1 MTHPKLVE
9 TMSKP
14 EFYPHMPE
22 RVELIQTH
30 ASYIFIAGDC
40 VYKVKK
46 AVDFGFL
53 DFTDLDKRKY
63 FCHEELRLNQR
74 LAPETYLEVVGIGED
89 VGGNIVLGRGEHIV
103 EYAVKMRKLPQE
115 RMLKKLL
122 AAGEVDVSIMEAI
135 ARKLV
140 DFHRNAATGDRIN
153 LTGGIETIRRNH
165 DENFA
170 QTKPYLE
177 ITIPE
182 YQYRFI
188 KSYADDFMDKK
199 EALFRKRVADHKIRD
214 CHGDLHLEHICITDS
229 IVIFDC
235 IEFNERFRFEDVAA
249 EVAFLVMDLD
259 YNGYTE
265 YADAFVRAYI
275 GYAGDGDI
283 HTLLNFYRCYYAYV
297 RGKVTSFMIDDK
309 TMREEGRRV
318 AVEAASRYFD
328 LAYTYA
334 ARLEKPTLILMAGL
348 MGTGKSVLARNIAP
362 RLGAEV
368 IRTDVL
374 RKKIF
379 HLAPTE
385 RHYEDFGKGIY
396 SDEVSRRTYEKALA
410 IACEKLQEGRSVII
424 DASYKRRE
432 ERMKA
437 ARAAEKALAD
447 FFVIECICPEEVI
460 KERLHARTSDSD
472 ETSDGRWE
480 LFQTQKGDFDEIT
493 EIPEKNH
500 LIIDTSPKP
509 EESAQR
515 TIWQIKRK
523 EARGKRR

>member
-1 MTHPKLVE
+1 MTQPKLVE

-30 ASYIFIAGDC
+30 ASYIFIAGDY

-53 DFTDLDKRKY
+53 DFTDLDKRGY

-74 LAPETYLEVVGIGED
+74 LAPDTYLEVVEIGED
-89 VGGNIVLGRGEHIV
+89 AGGNIVLGKGERIV

-135 ARKLV
+135 ARKLA
-140 DFHRNAATGDRIN
+140 DFHRRAATGDRIN
-153 LTGGIETIRRNH
+153 LTGGPETIRRNH
-165 DENFA
+165 EENFA

-182 YQYRFI
+182 YKYRFI
-188 KSYADDFMDKK
+188 EFYVYDFMGKK
-199 EALFRKRVADHKIRD
+199 ESLFRKRVANHRIRD
-214 CHGDLHLEHICITDS
+214 CHGDLHIEHICITDG
-229 IVIFDC
+229 IIIFDC

-249 EVAFLVMDLD
+249 EVAFLAMDLD
-259 YNGYTE
+259 YNGYPE
-265 YADAFVRAYI
+265 HADAFVRTYV
-275 GYAGDGDI
+275 GYSADTDI
-283 HTLLNFYRCYYAYV
+283 LTLLNFYKCYYAYV
-297 RGKVTSFMIDDK
+297 RGKVTSFLIDEK
-309 TMREEGRRV
+309 SIQEEKRRE
-318 AVEAASRYFD
+318 AVEAASHYFD
-328 LAYTYA
+328 LAYAYSS
-334 ARLEKPTLILMAGL
+334 RLEKPTLILMAGL

-362 RLGAEV
+362 YLGAEV

-374 RKKIF
+374 RKEIF
-379 HLAPTE
+379 HLMPTE

-396 SDEVSRRTYEKALA
+396 SDDISRRTYEEALA
-410 IACEKLQEGRSVII
+410 MACEKLQEGRSVII

-437 ARAAEKALAD
+437 VRAAQRALAD

-460 KERLHARTSDSD
+460 AERLHLRTSDP
-472 ETSDGRWE
+472 EEVSDGRWE
-480 LFQTQKGDFDEIT
+480 LFQLQKGDFEEIT
-493 EIPEKNH
+493 ETPERNH
-500 LIIDTSPKP
+500 LVIDTSLKP
-509 EESAQR
+509 EECAQR
-515 TIWQIKRK
+515 TIWRIKRY
-523 EARGKRR
+523 GVGV

>member
-1 MTHPKLVE
+1 MIHQKLVE

-30 ASYIFIAGDC
+30 VSYIFIAGNY

-46 AVDFGFL
+46 AIDFGFL
-53 DFTDLDKRKY
+53 DFTDLNKRRHY
-63 FCHEELRLNQR
+63 CDEELKLNQR
-74 LAPETYLEVVGIGED
+74 LAPETYLEVVEIGED
-89 VGGNIVLGRGEHIV
+89 ADGNIVLEGGERVV
-103 EYAVKMRKLPQE
+103 EYAVKMGKLPQE

-122 AAGEVDVSIMEAI
+122 AAGEVDISIMEAI
-135 ARKLV
+135 ARKLT
-140 DFHRNAATGDRIN
+140 DFHRDAATGDRID

-188 KSYADDFMDKK
+188 KSYVYDFMDKR
-199 EALFRKRVADHKIRD
+199 ETLFRKRVADHKIRD

-229 IVIFDC
+229 IIIFDC

-249 EVAFLVMDLD
+249 EVAFLAMDLD
-259 YNGYTE
+259 YNGYPE

-275 GYAGDGDI
+275 SYADDLDI

-309 TMREEGRRV
+309 TIPKEEQREV
-318 AVEAASRYFD
+318 AKTASRYFD

-348 MGTGKSVLARNIAP
+348 MGTGKSILARDIAP
-362 RLGAEV
+362 RLGAGV

-374 RKKIF
+374 RKEILY
-379 HLAPTE
+379 LAPTE
-385 RHYEDFGKGIY
+385 RHHENFGKGIY
-396 SDEVSRRTYEKALA
+396 SDEISRKTYEKALVM
-410 IACEKLQEGRSVII
+410 ACEKLKEGRSVII

-437 ARAAEKALAD
+437 VKAAQRALAD

-460 KERLHARTSDSD
+460 ADRLHLRMSELS
-472 ETSDGRWE
+472 EPSNGRWE
-480 LFQTQKGDFDEIT
+480 IFQAQKGDFDEVT
-493 EIPEKNH
+493 EIPPGNH
-500 LIIDTSPKP
+500 LIMDTSPKP
-509 EESAQR
+509 EECAQR
-515 TIWQIKRK
+515 TIWWIK
-523 EARGKRR
+523 EAVS